1 MILEKEFDM
10 KTAEKIFL
18 VIGFITTVFAAAAV
32 IVHFVCAENKK
43 YYPVNKTAIEV

>member
-1 MILEKEFDM
+1 M

-18 VIGFITTVFAAAAV
+18 AIGIITSVCALAAV

-43 YYPVNKTAIEV
+43 YYPVARTSVEV